1 MKSRTT
7 HITLSALRA
16 AMSHG
21 RIERQGRAAAL
32 HRGGHNVA
40 HIAEDLDTSPG
51 VAGRL
56 VHAGKSRRH
65 VALVEAQK
73 AYEQRQ
79 ADRRALRLARALET
93 QTAMA
98 FRRAGLTWAAVAER
112 TGWPAAHR
120 ARQAMQ
126 DLKKAH
132 LTK

>member
-1 MKSRTT
+1 MNSKTT

-16 AMSHG
+16 AIAHG

-32 HRGGHNVA
+32 HRGGHDFSQ
-40 HIAEDLDTSPG
+40 IAEDLDTSPG

-56 VHAGKSRRH
+56 VQAGRSPRH
-65 VALVEAQK
+65 RALVEAK
-73 AYEQRQ
+73 KNYDARQ
-79 ADRRALRLARALET
+79 FERKALRLARALET

-98 FRRAGLTWAAVAER
+98 FRRAGLTWQAVAER

-120 ARQAMQ
+120 ARQAIQ
-126 DLKKAH
+126 AEKKAH

>member
-1 MKSRTT
+1 MKTT
-7 HITLSALRA
+7 HITRSALAA

-32 HRGGHNVA
+32 HRGGHGF
-40 HIAEDLDTSPG
+40 AEIGEELETSPG

-56 VHAGKSRRH
+56 VRAGKSRRH
-65 VALVEAQK
+65 QALVEAQK
-73 AYEQRQ
+73 AHEERQ
-79 ADRRALRLARALET
+79 ADRQALRLAKALET

-98 FRRAGLTWAAVAER
+98 FRRAGLTWTAVAER
-112 TGWPAAHR
+112 TGWPAVHR

-126 DLKKAH
+126 AEKKAR